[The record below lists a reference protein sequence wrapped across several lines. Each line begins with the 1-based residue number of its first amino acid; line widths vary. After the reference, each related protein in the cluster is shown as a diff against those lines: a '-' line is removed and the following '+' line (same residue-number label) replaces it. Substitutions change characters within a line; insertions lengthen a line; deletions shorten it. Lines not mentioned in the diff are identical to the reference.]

1 MSFSENLRAARER
14 SGLTQQQVADL
25 MGIDKST
32 YCGYETEKRQPDVQ
46 KLKKLSKI
54 LGVSG
59 DELLETGYKVRP
71 TPVSESGPLSPDDA
85 RIMDMI
91 RQLSPENKRK
101 IAEKLEVL
109 IEFQAP
115 AAEPQD

>member
-71 TPVSESGPLSPDDA
+71 TPVTESGPL
-85 RIMDMI
+85 
-91 RQLSPENKRK
+91 N
-101 IAEKLEVL
+101 
-109 IEFQAP
+109 EFQDLMSQLTP
-115 AAEPQD
+115 DEQRLIVSQIKGILSNRE

>member
-14 SGLTQQQVADL
+14 RGLTQQQVSDL

-59 DELLETGYKVRP
+59 DELLETGYEIRP
-71 TPVSESGPLSPDDA
+71 TPVPESGPL
-85 RIMDMI
+85 
-91 RQLSPENKRK
+91 N
-101 IAEKLEVL
+101 
-109 IEFQAP
+109 EFQDLMSQLTP
-115 AAEPQD
+115 DEQRLIVSQIKGILSNRE

>member
-14 SGLTQQQVADL
+14 RGLTQQQVADL

-59 DELLETGYKVRP
+59 DELLETGYEIRP
-71 TPVSESGPLSPDDA
+71 TPVSESGPSDKELISLWSSLTPEEILRVKDFALGLKAA
-85 RIMDMI
+85 RKEPPS
-91 RQLSPENKRK
+91 RPE
-101 IAEKLEVL
+101 
-109 IEFQAP
+109 
-115 AAEPQD
+115 

>member
-14 SGLTQQQVADL
+14 RGLTQQQVSDL

-32 YCGYETEKRQPDVQ
+32 YCGYETEKRQPDVK

-59 DELLETGYKVRP
+59 DELLETGYEIRP
-71 TPVSESGPLSPDDA
+71 TPVPESGPASEISGLIDQLTPEQQRLILAQIKGILSS
-85 RIMDMI
+85 R
-91 RQLSPENKRK
+91 E
-101 IAEKLEVL
+101 
-109 IEFQAP
+109 
-115 AAEPQD
+115 

>member
-14 SGLTQQQVADL
+14 RGLTQQQVSDL

-59 DELLETGYKVRP
+59 DELLETGYEIRP
-71 TPVSESGPLSPDDA
+71 PPVPESVPLNESQDLMSQLTPDEQRLIVSQIKGILSN
-85 RIMDMI
+85 R
-91 RQLSPENKRK
+91 E
-101 IAEKLEVL
+101 
-109 IEFQAP
+109 
-115 AAEPQD
+115 

>member
-14 SGLTQQQVADL
+14 RGLTQQQVADL

-46 KLKKLSKI
+46 KLSKI

-59 DELLETGYKVRP
+59 DELLETGYEIRP
-71 TPVSESGPLSPDDA
+71 TPGSESGPASEISGLIDQLTPEQQRLILAQIKGILSS
-85 RIMDMI
+85 R
-91 RQLSPENKRK
+91 E
-101 IAEKLEVL
+101 
-109 IEFQAP
+109 
-115 AAEPQD
+115 